1 MNINQHID
9 VIINFL
15 NVFMPI
21 RCQKFVV
28 LLLKMVLTHVYSGII
43 SRKF

>member
-9 VIINFL
+9 VIIVFIDD
-15 NVFMPI
+15 FMPF

-28 LLLKMVLTHVYSGII
+28 LLLKTVLNHVYSGII
-43 SRKF
+43 ARKF